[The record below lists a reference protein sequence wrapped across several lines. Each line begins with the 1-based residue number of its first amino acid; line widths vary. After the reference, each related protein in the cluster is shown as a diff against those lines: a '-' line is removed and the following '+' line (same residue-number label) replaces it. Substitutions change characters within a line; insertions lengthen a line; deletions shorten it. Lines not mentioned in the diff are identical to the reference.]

1 MMRNILKKRLIQ
13 YLGYI
18 LSFIILPLLSHL
30 FTFFEKNRNVKFTIE
45 KRQLTHIYTHFLKKK
60 LC

>member
-1 MMRNILKKRLIQ
+1 MKKRLIQ

-30 FTFFEKNRNVKFTIE
+30 FTFFEENRNVKFTIE
-45 KRQLTHIYTHFLKKK
+45 KRQLTHTYTHFLKKK